1 MPKKKSKQSQS
12 NQQEIVELKSP
23 SSSQLEESPNSSEV
37 VDQKAEIIE
46 LEPGSSSQ
54 TEQTASSSEVVE
66 QKTEIIELKSASS
79 SQREPS
85 TEKTQ
90 QLTNSPNILSEQD
103 TKNSLIS
110 LVNINVNSTTNNQQT
125 NDNSI
130 TLVNSNVKPI
140 ANSQEPDKIPKPKPA
155 IKLKKFQKKESSPPP
170 YKNLETATNQNG
182 ETFVVREK
190 IKINTC
196 NFGEY
201 TVEIKFLYE
210 TADGSIWVTYYPF
223 GSEDQKHPWRRGCQR
238 LELLRKT
245 DSQEVN

>member
-12 NQQEIVELKSP
+12 NQQEILELKP
-23 SSSQLEESPNSSEV
+23 ASSSQSEQTSSSSEV
-37 VDQKAEIIE
+37 VDQKA
-46 LEPGSSSQ
+46 
-54 TEQTASSSEVVE
+54 
-66 QKTEIIELKSASS
+66 EIIELKSASS

-103 TKNSLIS
+103 TKNGLIS

-140 ANSQEPDKIPKPKPA
+140 ANNQEPDKTPKPKPA
-155 IKLKKFQKKESSPPP
+155 IKLKKFHYKESSPPP

-182 ETFVVREK
+182 ETFAVGEK

-201 TVEIKFLYE
+201 TVEIKFLYVRG
-210 TADGSIWVTYYPF
+210 ASRALKDCRRQYLGDLLPL
-223 GSEDQKHPWRRGCQR
+223 WR
-238 LELLRKT
+238 
-245 DSQEVN
+245 SA

>member
-66 QKTEIIELKSASS
+66 QKTEIIELKPASS
-79 SQREPS
+79 SQTKPT
-85 TEKTQ
+85 TEKQ
-90 QLTNSPNILSEQD
+90 QV
-103 TKNSLIS
+103 K
-110 LVNINVNSTTNNQQT
+110 STT
-125 NDNSI
+125 DN
-130 TLVNSNVKPI
+130 
-140 ANSQEPDKIPKPKPA
+140 QEPGKIAKPKPA

-182 ETFVVREK
+182 ETFVVGEK

-223 GSEDQKHPWRRGCQR
+223 GSEDQKHGWRRGCQR
-238 LELLRKT
+238 LELLRKS
-245 DSQEVN
+245 DSQENSTSDADTVSEKSPDSVPAD